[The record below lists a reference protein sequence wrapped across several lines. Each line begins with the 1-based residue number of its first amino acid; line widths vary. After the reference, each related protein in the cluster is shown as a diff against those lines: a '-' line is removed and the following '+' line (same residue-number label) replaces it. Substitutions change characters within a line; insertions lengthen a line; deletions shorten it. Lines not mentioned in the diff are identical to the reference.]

1 MRLELNQ
8 IEVNVQF
15 IIYMIIH
22 VSQIGGGKVL
32 VVLASETRDRVVN
45 VDVNRQELPAHNVLV
60 RLLVKINTVAI

>member
-1 MRLELNQ
+1 
-8 IEVNVQF
+8 
-15 IIYMIIH
+15 MIIH

-60 RLLVKINTVAI
+60 RLLVKINTAAI